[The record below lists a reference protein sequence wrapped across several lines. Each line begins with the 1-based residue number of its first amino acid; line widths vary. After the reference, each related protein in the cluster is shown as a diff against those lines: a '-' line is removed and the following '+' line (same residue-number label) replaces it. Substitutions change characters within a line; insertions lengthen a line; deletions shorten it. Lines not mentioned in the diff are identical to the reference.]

1 MTQNYMNLF
10 SHEWLQQDASYQI
23 KSRLGLAPLTEEQ
36 KLQAARVVKELDN
49 PGVLAS
55 EYNYHTN
62 NQLRARGIMEKNPGL
77 QTMGEAID
85 PGVLYFIPGVGDALL
100 AGEAVYDVAKGN
112 YGDALIAAGLLA
124 APSAAG
130 GAGKAASKLRKR
142 ITPPATKAGEF
153 VDNGVEYVSYMSSQK
168 GTPSYYSIPKEEVT
182 RGAKQWAPTQEE
194 IVNAMAKYLKNTKQA
209 TSDATKTA
217 IDKKAAYRATVLAQE
232 KKAANKAYRKESGH
246 KYYNTT
252 GHQNLKAGKDVDGV
266 STVLPRPDLK
276 YINVDYDYML
286 SETHLV
292 NFEKFK
298 KHLKE
303 VEKIG
308 FSEKDAWNKFY
319 EMYKQIVDKE
329 VTKGIFRLGG
339 KFSNPTLIPKQK

>member
-1 MTQNYMNLF
+1 MPENYINLF
-10 SHEWLQQDASYQI
+10 SPEWWQQDAAPQI
-23 KSRLGLAPLTEEQ
+23 QSRLGITPLTDKQ
-36 KLQAARVVKELDN
+36 KIRAERAVKELDN

-55 EYNYHTN
+55 EQNYNTN
-62 NQLRARGIMEKNPGL
+62 KQLRARGIVEKNQGL
-77 QTMGEAID
+77 QSMGEVID

-182 RGAKQWAPTQEE
+182 RGAKQWVPTQEE

-209 TSDATKTA
+209 TSDAARTA
-217 IDKKAAYRATVLAQE
+217 VDKKAAYSATVLAQE

-252 GHQNLKAGKDVDGV
+252 AQKNLKAGKDADGV
-266 STVLPRPDLK
+266 STILPRPDLK
-276 YINVDYDYML
+276 YINIDYDYMFG
-286 SETHLV
+286 ENYLV
-292 NFEKFK
+292 NFEKYK
-298 KHLKE
+298 KDLRE
-303 VEKIG
+303 VLKIG
-308 FSEKDAWNKFY
+308 FSEKDAWEKFY
-319 EMYKQIVDKE
+319 EMFKPIIDKE
-329 VTKGIFRLGG
+329 AAKGILRLGG

>member
-1 MTQNYMNLF
+1 MPENYINLF
-10 SHEWLQQDASYQI
+10 SPEWLQQGAAPQI
-23 KSRLGLAPLTEEQ
+23 QSRLGIIPLTDKQ
-36 KLQAARVVKELDN
+36 KIRAERVVKELDN

-55 EYNYHTN
+55 EQNYNTN
-62 NQLRARGIMEKNPGL
+62 KQLRARGIVEKNPGL
-77 QTMGEAID
+77 RPMGEVID
-85 PGVLYFIPGVGDALL
+85 PNILYFIPGVGDALL

-124 APSAAG
+124 APSAAA
-130 GAGKAASKLRKR
+130 GAGKTVSKLRRR

-168 GTPSYYSIPKEEVT
+168 GTPSYYFVPKEEVT
-182 RGAKQWAPTQEE
+182 RGAKQWVPTQEE

-209 TSDATKTA
+209 TLDATRTA
-217 IDKKAAYRATVLAQE
+217 VDKKASYSATVLAQE
-232 KKAANKAYRKESGH
+232 KKATNKVYRKESGH

-266 STVLPRPDLK
+266 STILPRPDLE
-276 YINVDYDYML
+276 YLNIDYDYMFG
-286 SETHLV
+286 ETYLV
-292 NFEKFK
+292 NFEKYK

-319 EMYKQIVDKE
+319 KMHKQIVDKE
-329 VTKGIFRLGG
+329 IAKGIYRLGG
-339 KFSNPTLIPKQK
+339 KINYLNYFGYGE